1 MVNKENPFAS
11 PRHVDETPDSR
22 DLGSTASLT
31 PLWIWLAISFVFGF
45 AISPADTLSLALV
58 MGFNLILL
66 WQGALLA
73 TRNDGRLASLKYA
86 CAAIGIILWI
96 YLLYVIEGRVVV
108 SILYVAAGTGAGAWC
123 WRTIPR
129 GRLTIF
135 ACFSIG
141 YVLGALLG
149 LVGLLPGAVVGAIW
163 GHKLVQ
169 KRVAEAAS

>member
-1 MVNKENPFAS
+1 MVNEDNPFAS
-11 PRHVDETPDSR
+11 PRRVDETPEAR
-22 DLGSTASLT
+22 HLGSTASLT

-45 AISPADTLSLALV
+45 AISPADTISLVLIL
-58 MGFNLILL
+58 GFNLILL

-86 CAAIGIILWI
+86 CAAIGIFLWI
-96 YLLYVIEGRVVV
+96 YLLYLIGGRVVV
-108 SILYVAAGTGAGAWC
+108 SILYVAAGTGAGVWC

-135 ACFSIG
+135 ACFSAG
-141 YVLGALLG
+141 YILGAVLG

-169 KRVAEAAS
+169 RRAAEAAS